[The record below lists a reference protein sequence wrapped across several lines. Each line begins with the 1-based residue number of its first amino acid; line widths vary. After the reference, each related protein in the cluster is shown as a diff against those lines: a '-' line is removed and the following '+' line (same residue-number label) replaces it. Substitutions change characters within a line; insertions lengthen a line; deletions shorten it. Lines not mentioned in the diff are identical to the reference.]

1 MRLLLDTNCLLWA
14 AIRPERLPERVR
26 SILLDESNEICV
38 SAASAWEIATKVRI
52 GKLSEAVLFEQN
64 YSEDT
69 KRAGYVHL
77 PITPEIAL
85 RSARLPGV
93 HRDPFDRII
102 AAHALA
108 EDIPV
113 ISADP
118 KLDAFGVRRLW

>member
-1 MRLLLDTNCLLWA
+1 VRFLLDTHAVLWA
-14 AIRPERLPERVR
+14 SLSPDLLTPRAAAAILGET
-26 SILLDESNEICV
+26 NEIFV

-52 GKLSEAVLFEQN
+52 GKLPWAEAFERDFLH
-64 YSEDT
+64 YMAE
-69 KRAGYVHL
+69 AGYSMLSV
-77 PITPEIAL
+77 TPEIAL
-85 RSARLPGV
+85 RAGRLLGD

-108 EDIPV
+108 DDIPV